1 MRSVTRSKA
10 ALGFLIAAM
19 TEGCGFVAGVDF
31 FDLERAEDAG
41 ASNDASA
48 TEDAIGAERDASA
61 EVDATRADADASTCT
76 TASDCRD
83 FDDCQP
89 LRGEDRTLTAGSDV
103 TLDVTSARSWS
114 APCSLH
120 AALGVSSTARTSAY
134 RVSRAVSPTTTRA
147 DVGFWMFLESIDDTA
162 PKNGAR
168 EGAAPVAE
176 MSFGITPKSQFIRVR
191 FIVGKTK
198 ALLLGSSGSSTLT
211 IGEAP
216 AGGLVGGWHH
226 VAYAIERAPAKLR
239 ISVVVD
245 DDLLLEGETEVSA
258 SFIPDQFEALVGL
271 TDAVTKTT
279 PSSVFVD
286 DVRAVL
292 SVPPP

>member
-1 MRSVTRSKA
+1 MV
-10 ALGFLIAAM
+10 AM

-31 FDLERAEDAG
+31 FDLERAEDAD

-48 TEDAIGAERDASA
+48 LGDVVGAERDAGA
-61 EVDATRADADASTCT
+61 EIDATSADADASTCT
-76 TASDCRD
+76 TASGCRN

-103 TLDVTSARSWS
+103 TLDVTRSRSRS

-120 AALGVSSTARTSAY
+120 AALGVSATARTSAY
-134 RVSRAVSPTTTRA
+134 RVSRAVSSTTTRA
-147 DVGFWMFLESIDDTA
+147 EIGFWMFLESIDDTA

-176 MSFGITPKSQFIRVR
+176 MSFGVTSKSQFIRIR
-191 FIVGKTK
+191 FIIGKTK

-216 AGGLVGGWHH
+216 AGNLVGGWHH
-226 VAYAIERAPAKLR
+226 VDYSIERAPAKLR

-245 DDLLLEGETEVSA
+245 DKLLLEGETEVSA
-258 SFIPDQFEALVGL
+258 SFVPDQFEALVGL
-271 TDAVTKTT
+271 TDAVTKTS